1 MNKGDGSVFLGHCVS
16 LKCTP
21 RHPQG
26 GSEEHKQ
33 NLTFDNITVT
43 VNRELRDTLVEI
55 KHS

>member
-33 NLTFDNITVT
+33 NLTFDNITVA
-43 VNRELRDTLVEI
+43 VNRELGDTLMEI